1 RALTVRDST
10 RNPDFFAAI
19 TIRISVDFPDVCLAG
34 AGSEQQRRAD
44 QDEEN
49 SSLFQYD
56 HGFSSNVRTHRGRG
70 HDDATKKHKK
80 HKRKS
85 PFCASCALLCAFCD
99 PTCRTSRSACLTGP
113 PKRSSPA
120 CTDRARGG
128 PSRGRNRTVYNH
140 RRETLH

>member
-80 HKRKS
+80 HKGRAHFVLLAFFCV
-85 PFCASCALLCAFCD
+85 PFVILLAE
-99 PTCRTSRSACLTGP
+99 
-113 PKRSSPA
+113 PA
-120 CTDRARGG
+120 DRLA
-128 PSRGRNRTVYNH
+128 
-140 RRETLH
+140 